1 VVVLAGTDKPVGIVL
16 TFDGLS
22 TTSTASSGDAIVA
35 KSKFPSEVIVSG
47 CAIVAITSAVP
58 LASFCCAK
66 AVPEIRASRIKVI
79 FFILIVFILIWVQ
92 MFNTANMGV
101 NPYTNETYSIIKIK
115 YSLKCTF
122 R

>member
-1 VVVLAGTDKPVGIVL
+1 MSAAALAVAEAVDSL
-16 TFDGLS
+16 T
-22 TTSTASSGDAIVA
+22 
-35 KSKFPSEVIVSG
+35 
-47 CAIVAITSAVP
+47 
-58 LASFCCAK
+58 CAK

-79 FFILIVFILIWVQ
+79 FFITFNLILIWVQ